1 MCCPAWVQGRFLYRP
16 TVCAVGDFFM
26 VSVFKVAVSQCR
38 PLHWDAPATTRREPI
53 PGGSLMPSDR
63 QGWRK
68 CRKCRSNFR
77 PWHQT
82 VVARSEERRVG
93 KECRARW
100 EPSNQGNRATV
111 RGKADSLC

>member
-68 CRKCRSNFR
+68 CRKCR
-77 PWHQT
+77 
-82 VVARSEERRVG
+82 RSEERRGG
-93 KECRARW
+93 KEGRDGEA
-100 EPSNQGNRATV
+100 
-111 RGKADSLC
+111 RGKYEEEVKE